1 MSIFKEEHIFEY
13 DLGKDHESSLRLLLE
28 DIYYMNV
35 VSIENTP
42 SGYWHYK
49 ATLRGNLN
57 FACKVA
63 KNKITAY
70 EVSALTQKSSDYF

>member
-13 DLGKDHESSLRLLLE
+13 DLGKDHVSSLRLLLE

-35 VSIENTP
+35 VTIEGI
-42 SGYWHYK
+42 SLGYWHYK

-57 FACKVA
+57 FSCKVA
-63 KNKITAY
+63 DNKIVAY
-70 EVSALTQKSSDYF
+70 EVSALTPKIT